1 MRAEQTWKGK
11 AAGVVATVVQLGAF
25 MSLFLELVTD
35 DTRLRRLVEDVS
47 SLLGL
52 PVDEN
57 LFIFVV
63 LLVLGAALRR
73 RKRAALWAL
82 VLFEIGTLLT
92 SLLGQVV
99 AVLQPD
105 LVVPDDSPYTA
116 NDLIIWLGITEACSL
131 ATLLLLLA
139 LRPAFPAQQA
149 PGAWR
154 KAIRIL
160 LGGLTGVI
168 AVGWALT
175 DPFPGGLTDAG
186 RSSSGRP
193 TRPPVS
199 CCGCAASVS
208 AGVRTGC
215 RSCWT

>member
-73 RKRAALWAL
+73 RKRA
-82 VLFEIGTLLT
+82 
-92 SLLGQVV
+92 
-99 AVLQPD
+99 
-105 LVVPDDSPYTA
+105 
-116 NDLIIWLGITEACSL
+116 
-131 ATLLLLLA
+131 
-139 LRPAFPAQQA
+139 
-149 PGAWR
+149 
-154 KAIRIL
+154 
-160 LGGLTGVI
+160 
-168 AVGWALT
+168 
-175 DPFPGGLTDAG
+175 
-186 RSSSGRP
+186 
-193 TRPPVS
+193 
-199 CCGCAASVS
+199 
-208 AGVRTGC
+208 
-215 RSCWT
+215 